1 MDMELWYTEKH
12 TETTGITIKVTDCLL
27 QEKSK
32 YQQITILQTP
42 HYGKI
47 LLLDGLVMLTER
59 DEFVYHEMIT
69 HVPLLSHPNPQKVL
83 IVGGGDGGSVREV
96 LKHPEVEH
104 IDLVEIDQMVIDK
117 CREYFPTLTQGLS
130 SPKVTIHIANGIQFV
145 KNCRSDYDVIIVDST
160 DPIGPGEGLFTE
172 AFYQDI
178 HRALRDRG
186 LLVAQSESP
195 FVHENIISPMYR
207 KLKNV
212 FPVCKMYL
220 AFIPTYPA
228 GCWSFAWC
236 SKGNLLSDRP
246 DEKRYEKLQP
256 KPRYYNPQVHRSSF
270 SLPNFV
276 EEMLPNGNS
285 F

>member
-69 HVPLLSHPNPQKVL
+69 HVPLLSHPNPQNVL

-117 CREYFPTLTQGLS
+117 CREYFPSLTQGLS
-130 SPKVTIHIANGIQFV
+130 SPKVTIHIADGIQFV

-178 HRALRDRG
+178 HSALRDGG

-195 FVHENIISPMYR
+195 FVHENIIRPMYR
-207 KLKNV
+207 KLKDV